1 MKRRILVS
9 AVLAWAMMS
18 ALLCPYRAEAAMAAG
33 AEATDGEMEEV
44 HLAVIK
50 SDAMWT
56 PNAMR
61 AMSGDG
67 TINGNGV
74 RLRKTPSLSATT
86 LELMYRGELVLVKE
100 RINRD
105 WLKVKRYK
113 TGTIGYVNDDYVI
126 MLN

>member
-61 AMSGDG
+61 TMSRDGRISGD
-67 TINGNGV
+67 GV
-74 RLRKTPSLSATT
+74 RLRKTPSFSGIP
-86 LELMYRGELVLVKE
+86 LELMCIGEIVMVKE

-113 TGTIGYVNDDYVI
+113 TGTIGYVNDDYVA
-126 MLN
+126 MLS